1 MTEPGELGE
10 WRWAQDSWMPTQD
23 HQAHFAIGMGLYFTF
38 VHLYLAEWISTLIV
52 ILLEV
57 CYQIKDGLVPND
69 GGKEIL
75 KYFGGDGFSYKDLIY
90 DVSGIT
96 FALIID
102 LIAPPHVRGTITPS
116 QAETAIE
123 STPASGSG
131 DSGIDSFNLMHLN
144 AHNAYR
150 AHHQVSD
157 LVYDADIASQAQA
170 YAEKLQSDNAGLVHS
185 SSADRPG

>member
-1 MTEPGELGE
+1 MSEPGELGE

-90 DVSGIT
+90 DASGVA

-116 QAETAIE
+116 
-123 STPASGSG
+123 
-131 DSGIDSFNLMHLN
+131 
-144 AHNAYR
+144 
-150 AHHQVSD
+150 
-157 LVYDADIASQAQA
+157 
-170 YAEKLQSDNAGLVHS
+170 
-185 SSADRPG
+185 